1 MATVTCVVLFY
12 CVFPNTKAS
21 YMYDSSTSSLCH
33 CSKCYVC
40 FIVGL
45 SLASKLKRALSLS
58 STVGD
63 QITELVAALPGEIE
77 NVCICFYSYLTT
89 SRLLQYK
96 SWRKLLIVTGSIC
109 IGQFG
114 T

>member
-1 MATVTCVVLFY
+1 MIPLLPPFVIVVNVMYVLF
-12 CVFPNTKAS
+12 
-21 YMYDSSTSSLCH
+21 
-33 CSKCYVC
+33 
-40 FIVGL
+40 VGL
-45 SLASKLKRALSLS
+45 SLAGKLKRALSLS